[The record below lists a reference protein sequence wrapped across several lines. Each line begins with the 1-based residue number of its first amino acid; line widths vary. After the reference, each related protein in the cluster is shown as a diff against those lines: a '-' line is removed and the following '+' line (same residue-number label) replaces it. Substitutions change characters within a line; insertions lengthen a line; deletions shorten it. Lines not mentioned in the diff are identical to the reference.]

1 MRTRPPGIWM
11 GEAAKTG
18 TNRRDS
24 VWAARIAL
32 RTGVNCGLFPNPLI
46 DIQSPSDGCLITL
59 LIP

>member
-1 MRTRPPGIWM
+1 M